1 VRTLCIARIVW
12 KKAVKLMGHSTSVLL
27 TRGRKCVMF
36 NVGGTRMS
44 LIVALLM
51 CCGAVGL
58 LIIDWGNADIAVA
71 ISGVAVITGVF
82 GTAGDDRAI

>member
-1 VRTLCIARIVW
+1 
-12 KKAVKLMGHSTSVLL
+12 
-27 TRGRKCVMF
+27 
-36 NVGGTRMS
+36 MS

-58 LIIDWGNADIAVA
+58 LIFDWANADIAVV

-82 GTAGDDRAI
+82 GTAGDDSAI